1 MTTRIGLIS
10 DVHATPAPV
19 EEALALFEQQ
29 GIEQVCCLGDIAGYG
44 TELIPTLD
52 LLRQNDCQ
60 SILGNHEQ
68 WYLDEHADDEAAS
81 YFQTLPVSR
90 QVNIEDVSIYMV
102 HASPPDS
109 TMDGIRL
116 LDEQG
121 KGILVQRLAWAG
133 ELESFDYDVLIVGHT
148 HQVFCERLG
157 NTLVINPGSTLF
169 NHSCAIL
176 TLPDCTVEFLPL
188 SDKQIRTTFN
198 WRGGLPGL

>member
-19 EEALALFEQQ
+19 AEALALFEQHRV
-29 GIEQVCCLGDIAGYG
+29 EQLFCLGDIAGYG
-44 TELIPTLD
+44 SELEPTIA
-52 LLRQNDCQ
+52 LLKDYDCQ

-68 WYLDEHADDEAAS
+68 WYLDANMDDEATA

-90 QVNIEDVSIYMV
+90 QISTEGVSVYMV
-102 HASPPDS
+102 HASPPES
-109 TMDGIRL
+109 TMDGIRI

-121 KGILVQRLAWAG
+121 RGILVQRLAWAG
-133 ELESFDYDVLIVGHT
+133 ALEGFNYDVLIVGHT
-148 HQVFCERLG
+148 HQVFYERLG

-176 TLPDCTVEFLPL
+176 TLPDCTVEWLPL
-188 SDKQIRTTFN
+188 SNKQIESTCN
-198 WRGGLPGL
+198 WRGGLPSI